1 MSNIVDNKRYHLYFL
16 RGNPFPQM
24 AIIDPYNNDVRIN
37 GMIFNKEVF
46 QEEIEQLRRKINS
59 KTNLIYIT
67 GGGWERGVGKSAL
80 LVQEWKRLTTLPHIT
95 SIYVKVR
102 PKSRASDF
110 CDDVVL
116 KWHKG
121 DFLWEVLK
129 RLLLK
134 YAEETPSPKVTS
146 SDVKAFV
153 SMYPK
158 LSDDIQFGIFSFLY
172 KTETVVSDMTKWIS
186 NRRPIVKVKIV
197 HSFLD
202 TYLTKPSDFPDVWL
216 KTTRGKGIDKIECLR
231 TMIELMRISGFVYH
245 YFFLDQFEET
255 IEPLRGASLSIFS
268 TGMSSLLRACSGQA
282 TIVVTLHPVAEQA
295 LGQPE
300 GKHVISLAGLD
311 RRHKIDV
318 NTMNPPEGVE
328 LCLSYLSPFRHGKPD
343 DPLYPFKDDA
353 VKYLTYLAN
362 GVPRLVLESM
372 NQAIEKGI
380 SANYAIIT
388 LDFLKQYHEE
398 ITGKVFIKEKL
409 EEYLEYAK

>member
-1 MSNIVDNKRYHLYFL
+1 MSNIVYNERYRPYFL
-16 RGNPFPQM
+16 KGNPFPQM
-24 AIIDPYNNDVRIN
+24 AIIDPFNTDVRIN
-37 GMIFNKEVF
+37 GMIFNEEIF
-46 QEEIEQLRRKINS
+46 QEEIEELRRKVDG

-80 LVQEWKRLTTLPHIT
+80 LVQEWKRLTTQPNIT

-102 PKSRASDF
+102 SKSGPTDF
-110 CDDVVL
+110 CDDIVL
-116 KWHKG
+116 KWHEG
-121 DFLWEVLK
+121 GFLWEALK
-129 RLLLK
+129 SLLLK
-134 YAEETPSPKVTS
+134 YAEETASPKVMS
-146 SDVKAFV
+146 SDVRAFV

-158 LSDDIQFGIFSFLY
+158 LSDEIQFGLFSFLY
-172 KTETVVSDMTKWIS
+172 KTKTVVSDLTKWI
-186 NRRPIVKVKIV
+186 NDRNPIVKVKMV

-202 TYLTKPSDFPDVWL
+202 TYLTKPSDFPDAWL
-216 KTTRGKGIDKIECLR
+216 KTTRRKGIDKIECLR
-231 TMIELMRISGFVYH
+231 TMMELMRIAGFGYH

-255 IEPLRGASLSIFS
+255 IEPLRGAILSRFS

-282 TIVVTLHPVAEQA
+282 TIVVTLHPYAEQA

-318 NTMNPPEGVE
+318 NTMSPQEGVK
-328 LCLSYLSPFRHGKPD
+328 LCLSYMSPFRRDRPD
-343 DPLYPFKDDA
+343 NPLYPFDDDA
-353 VKYLTYLAN
+353 VRYLTYLTN
-362 GVPRLVLESM
+362 GVPRLALESM
-372 NQAIEKGI
+372 NRAIEEGI
-380 SANYAIIT
+380 SANHALIT